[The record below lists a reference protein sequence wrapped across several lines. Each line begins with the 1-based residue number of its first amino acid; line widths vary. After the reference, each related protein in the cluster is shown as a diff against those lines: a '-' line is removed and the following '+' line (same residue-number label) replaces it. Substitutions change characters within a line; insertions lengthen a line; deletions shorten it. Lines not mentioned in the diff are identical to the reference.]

1 MSDPHTT
8 PDDARDETLL
18 VVGIGAS
25 AGGLEALREVATTL
39 SPKAH
44 AAYVVAQHLSPSHA
58 SMLAEL
64 LSSHTDLEVCNAEH
78 NAPLRPGCIHIT
90 PPNQDVTLQGSVL
103 NLAPPGSHPGPKPS
117 VDRLFQ
123 SIAEEAGERG
133 IGIVLSGTGTDG
145 ALGMRAIKAAGG
157 ITVAQEPGSAKYDGM
172 PRAAVQTGCVD
183 RVEELSAIG
192 PLILRIATMPPEHWR
207 EQTKLEDAEI
217 WQRLVNS
224 VRRASG
230 LDFSHYKRATVN
242 RRIGKRMGLAHLD
255 DMADYARLLEKDPVE
270 CKALVR
276 DLLIS
281 VTEFF
286 RDAKPFKALRHHLA
300 EVLANR
306 DNSQV
311 FRVWVPGCASGEEA
325 YSLAILLSEIA
336 RELGQTVEFLIFA
349 TDLDLDALN
358 RGRNA
363 TYQANALDGIDDDL
377 IDRYFD
383 RDDTRFT
390 VKKFI
395 RQSIVFAPQNV
406 VDDPPF
412 SRVDLISCRNLLI
425 YFNREAQDRV
435 IELFHYALNSGGTL
449 FLGNSEAIE
458 HHRSLFQEIDRPGRV
473 FGRRNDSRTLP
484 RPSARR
490 SDSPPKLPYGRRVE
504 DRARGSDPA
513 SSMLQRVVEA
523 HCGPM
528 VVLDDQDQAI
538 HFFGDVRR
546 YLHFPSGPAEFG
558 IFDLVPTEMRAEL
571 RALLY
576 RSRRRSEE
584 ERGGVVTINGETV
597 RPVVRVLSDPD
608 DGLRSLSFESEHD
621 AVVIRDSDN
630 APPGASDKSAMI
642 IGELEGELA
651 STRMR
656 LQTVVEELETSNEEL
671 QSQGEEL
678 QSANEEMQSTNEELQ
693 TSNEE
698 LQSTNEELMTLNEE
712 LKSKSDELEST
723 ASALANIK
731 ESLDFPLL
739 VVDMNVNVLQ
749 FNSAAK
755 ALCNEAD
762 QLRMGAALM
771 GLDFKVNVIE
781 LLPMVKDV
789 MAGRAIDARQLCSE
803 AGDTYAVHCMA
814 YLSARGQMLGVLIS
828 LVDVTARVAAENDLR
843 DTLNLLTDAKE
854 RSEITLSSISDG
866 VITTN
871 TSLAVTYMNPAAAA
885 LLRCDREAA
894 IDQPLDEVFHL
905 QSADDDVLASDP
917 VRRALAQGQPIT
929 QAGRRFLDVPG
940 DEQLAIECSAAPLNN
955 HEDTTIGAVLAFR
968 DVTSHHLLTEELS
981 YRASHDPLTGLI
993 NRDAFEGRVD
1003 ALLRELREEGGSHV
1017 LLFLDLDQFK
1027 IVNDTAGHAAGD
1039 ELLRQICQELRHG
1052 LRQSDVLARLGGDEF
1067 GVALRHC
1074 SASRGQN
1081 IADTLVDTVRGFRF
1095 AWGDQTFTIGVS
1107 IGMVVLDHANWSVAD
1122 AFSAADAAC
1131 YQAKEA
1137 GRSRVQVAE
1146 PGKVGPNAP
1155 RLSDMHVVNRVN
1167 AALDDRRIRL
1177 FAEFAGRA
1185 NAPNSYV
1192 YREFLARMVDQQG
1205 EIVQPAQFI
1214 PAAERYYLM
1223 NAVDRYVLR
1232 EALERLESEADHDRR
1247 FDGVTAINLSG
1258 QSIGDSQFLD
1268 VATSMI
1274 READIDAERLCIE
1287 ITETAAISHLTEAVR
1302 LMKALKTLG
1311 CRFALDDFGAGMSS
1325 FSYLRTLPVDYIKI
1339 DGSFVHNMARSVIDR
1354 TMIEAVAK
1362 IGAELKLQ
1370 TIAEHVRSAKVARAL
1385 ADMGVDMVQGQLIGL
1400 AAPLPALDD

>member
-1 MSDPHTT
+1 M
-8 PDDARDETLL
+8 L

-25 AGGLEALREVATTL
+25 AGGLEALREMATTL
-39 SPKAH
+39 STKAN
-44 AAYVVAQHLSPSHA
+44 AAYIVAQHLSPSHS

-64 LSSHTDLEVCNAEH
+64 LSSHTDLDVCSAEH
-78 NAPLRPGCIHIT
+78 LMALRPGRIHIT
-90 PPNQDVTLQGSVL
+90 PPNQDVTLTGDVL
-103 NLAPPGSHPGPKPS
+103 HLAEAGSHAGPKPS
-117 VDRLFQ
+117 IDRLFE
-123 SIAEEAGERG
+123 SIADQAGERG

-145 ALGMRAIKAAGG
+145 AMGMRAIKAAGG
-157 ITVAQEPGSAKYDGM
+157 ITIAQEPGSAKYDGM

-183 RVEELSAIG
+183 RVEDLSAIG
-192 PLILRIATMPPEHWR
+192 NLVTRIATMPPEHWR
-207 EQTKLEDAEI
+207 EQTRLEDAQI
-217 WQRLVNS
+217 WKRLVNA

-242 RRIGKRMGLAHLD
+242 RRIGKRMGLTHVD
-255 DMADYARLLEKDPVE
+255 DLADYASLLEKDPVE

-286 RDAKPFKALRHHLA
+286 RDPRAYKALRKHLHD
-300 EVLANR
+300 VLKNR

-325 YSLAILLSEIA
+325 YSIAILLSELA
-336 RELGQTVEFLIFA
+336 RTLEIQVEFLIFA
-349 TDLDLDALN
+349 TDLDLDALT
-358 RGRNA
+358 RGRTGSYPA
-363 TYQANALDGIDDDL
+363 SALEAMDEEL
-377 IDRYFD
+377 RKRYFE
-383 RDDTRFT
+383 RDDQRYV

-395 RQSIVFAPQNV
+395 RQTIVFAPQNV

-425 YFNREAQDRV
+425 YFNRESQDRV
-435 IELFHYALNSGGTL
+435 IELFHYALNTGGTL
-449 FLGNSEAIE
+449 FLGNSESIE
-458 HHRSLFQEIDRPGRV
+458 NHRSLFHEIDRSGRV

-484 RPSARR
+484 RPSSSRTER
-490 SDSPPKLPYGRRVE
+490 STVLPYGRRVE
-504 DRARGSDPA
+504 DRARGSEPG

-528 VVLDDQDQAI
+528 VVLDEQDHAI

-546 YLHFPSGPAEFG
+546 YLRFPSGPAEFG
-558 IFDLVPTEMRAEL
+558 IFDLVSEDIRAEL

-576 RSRRRSEE
+576 RSRRRGEE
-584 ERGGVVTINGETV
+584 ERGGVIRLNGEAV

-608 DGLRSLSFESEHD
+608 DGLRSLSFEPEHD
-621 AVVIRDSDN
+621 AVVLSDTDN
-630 APPGASDKSAMI
+630 VPPDASNKSAMI
-642 IGELEGELA
+642 IGELESELA
-651 STRMR
+651 ATRMR

-723 ASALANIK
+723 ASALSNIK

-739 VVDMNVNVLQ
+739 VVDMDVNILQ
-749 FNSAAK
+749 FNSAAR
-755 ALCNEAD
+755 ALCTHPE
-762 QLRMGAALM
+762 QLRIGSALM
-771 GLDFKVNVIE
+771 ALEFKVSVVD
-781 LLPMVKDV
+781 LLPVIKAV
-789 MAGRAIDARQLCSE
+789 MAGRQPDPRQLRGE
-803 AGDTYAVHCMA
+803 DGNTYAVHCVA

-828 LVDVTARVAAENDLR
+828 LVDITARVAAEKDLR

-866 VITTN
+866 VITTD
-871 TSLAVTYMNPAAAA
+871 TALEVTYMNPAAAA

-894 IDQPLDEVFHL
+894 IGQTLDAVFQLQATEDQP
-905 QSADDDVLASDP
+905 LASDP
-917 VRRALAQGQPIT
+917 VRRALAEGRPVSQS
-929 QAGRRFLDVPG
+929 GRRFLDVPG

-955 HEDTTIGAVLAFR
+955 HEDKTIGAVLAFR

-993 NRDAFEGRVD
+993 NRDAFESRVD
-1003 ALLRELREEGGSHV
+1003 ALLRELREDNGSHV
-1017 LLFLDLDQFK
+1017 LLFMDLDQFK
-1027 IVNDTAGHAAGD
+1027 IVNDTVGHAAGD
-1039 ELLRQICQELRHG
+1039 ELLRQVCNELRHG

-1074 SASRGQN
+1074 SAERGRD
-1081 IADTLVDTVRGFRF
+1081 IAETLIDTVRRFRF

-1107 IGMVVLDHANWSVAD
+1107 IGLVVLDHGNWSVAD

-1131 YQAKEA
+1131 YQAKES

-1167 AALDDRRIRL
+1167 TALDDQRISL
-1177 FAEFAGRA
+1177 FAEYAGRA
-1185 NAPNSYV
+1185 EAPDQHI
-1192 YREFLARMVDQQG
+1192 YRELLARMVDEKG
-1205 EIVQPAQFI
+1205 KIVQPAQFI

-1223 NAVDRYVLR
+1223 NAVDRYVLER
-1232 EALERLESEADHDRR
+1232 ALTRLRDEAACKQG
-1247 FDGVTAINLSG
+1247 FDGITSINLSG
-1258 QSIGDSQFLD
+1258 QSIGDTQFLD
-1268 VATSMI
+1268 VATGMI
-1274 READIDAERLCIE
+1274 REAGIDASRLCIE

-1302 LMKALKTLG
+1302 LMKALKALG
-1311 CRFALDDFGAGMSS
+1311 CQFALDDFGAGMSS

-1362 IGAELKLQ
+1362 IGGELKLT
-1370 TIAEHVRSAKVARAL
+1370 TIAEHVADSDIAAQL
-1385 ADMGVDMVQGQLIGL
+1385 AEIGVDMVQGELIGL
-1400 AAPLPALDD
+1400 AAPLPGLSDQG